1 MDQESVK
8 RPSKWAVVMIV
19 AIGVFMATLDSSI
32 VNISLPA
39 IATYF
44 SVPLNGAVEWVVIA
58 YLIATTAVLL
68 TAGRLADMVGRKIV
82 WSAGLIIFTVGS
94 ALCAAAP
101 NLGVLIAARLFQGIG
116 GALLMAVSLALLTSA
131 FSEHER
137 GHALGLNAITVSLG
151 ITVGPTLGGFITQS
165 FSWRWIFYIN
175 VPIGMIGL
183 ILTLRILTEHVRRN
197 PGCFDPLGALLLA
210 AGLTSL
216 TAGFS
221 FGQELGWSSLLI
233 LVLLFV
239 GIVMLV
245 TLPFIELRVP
255 NPVIVLSLLKNRVF
269 TSALFSLILNFL
281 AFFAISFIL
290 PFYLEELRGF
300 STQKAGLLLTPPA
313 LVIAIIA
320 PISGSL
326 ADRFGTRWLTTAGL
340 AIACMGL
347 VLISQLDEHST
358 TFDIICRL
366 AVTGFGQ
373 ALFQSPNNSAL
384 MGAAP
389 RELQGSASGFL
400 ATGRVFGQTLS
411 IALAGA
417 IFASLGGAAAGQAIT
432 TRHLTQGQ
440 FHVLQQ
446 IFVYG
451 FHITF
456 LSCAV
461 ITAFGIFTSS
471 ICENE

>member
-1 MDQESVK
+1 
-8 RPSKWAVVMIV
+8 
-19 AIGVFMATLDSSI
+19 
-32 VNISLPA
+32 
-39 IATYF
+39 
-44 SVPLNGAVEWVVIA
+44 
-58 YLIATTAVLL
+58 
-68 TAGRLADMVGRKIV
+68 
-82 WSAGLIIFTVGS
+82 
-94 ALCAAAP
+94 
-101 NLGVLIAARLFQGIG
+101 
-116 GALLMAVSLALLTSA
+116 
-131 FSEHER
+131 
-137 GHALGLNAITVSLG
+137 
-151 ITVGPTLGGFITQS
+151 
-165 FSWRWIFYIN
+165 
-175 VPIGMIGL
+175 
-183 ILTLRILTEHVRRN
+183 
-197 PGCFDPLGALLLA
+197 
-210 AGLTSL
+210 
-216 TAGFS
+216 
-221 FGQELGWSSLLI
+221 
-233 LVLLFV
+233 
-239 GIVMLV
+239 MLV

-255 NPVIVLSLLKNRVF
+255 NPVIVLSLLKNCVF

-281 AFFAISFIL
+281 SFFAISFIL

-300 STQKAGLLLTPPA
+300 STQKAGILLTPPA

-358 TFDIICRL
+358 IFDIICRL

-417 IFASLGGAAAGQAIT
+417 IFAARRCRCRSAIL